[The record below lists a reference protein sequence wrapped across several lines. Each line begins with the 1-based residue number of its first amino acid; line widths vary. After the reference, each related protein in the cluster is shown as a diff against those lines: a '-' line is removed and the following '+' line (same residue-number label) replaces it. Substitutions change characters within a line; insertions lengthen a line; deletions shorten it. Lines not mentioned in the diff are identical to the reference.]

1 MVFLA
6 LAETA
11 YGKVGCDGAARVQT
25 SGSTCARGDFA
36 ITPHNRNVTAPE

>member
-11 YGKVGCDGAARVQT
+11 CGKVVCDGAARGQT

-36 ITPHNRNVTAPE
+36 ITPHIRNVTAPE